1 MKNSGIVLLA
11 VIMPMIVGCGGNKN
25 MAAREDVASQF
36 AEATP
41 FKTLPEEAAGSLVTG
56 VGTSEKRANFTLMR
70 EAAITSA
77 QADLARKIQ
86 SKVESV
92 WKRTMADW
100 SEYKKEGFNEAQ
112 SLEEMKTMQKSIVDT
127 DLRGP
132 WQTQELVDKV
142 SGRYWVRI
150 LYSADTV
157 DKWVKERLQSENVL
171 KKYFIEAQLKTV
183 QDDLQ
188 KDLDSVR
195 QKEAA
200 DRAKIAELTK

>member
-1 MKNSGIVLLA
+1 MNSKIVITLLA
-11 VIMPMIVGCGGNKN
+11 LPLFAACGGNKN
-25 MAAREDVASQF
+25 MAAREEVAGQF
-36 AEATP
+36 VEATP
-41 FKTLPEEAAGSLVTG
+41 FKTLPEEAAGNLLTG

-77 QADLARKIQ
+77 QADLARKVQ
-86 SKVESV
+86 SKIESV

-100 SEYKKEGFNEAQ
+100 SEYKKEGFSEAQ
-112 SLEEMKTMQKSIVDT
+112 SLEEMKTMQKSIVDSE
-127 DLRGP
+127 LRGP
-132 WQTQELVDKV
+132 WQSQELVDKA

-157 DKWVKERLQSENVL
+157 EKWAKERMKSESVL
-171 KKYFIEAQLKTV
+171 KKYFIEAQLKNV

-200 DRAKIAELTK
+200 DKIRIAEIAK

>member
-1 MKNSGIVLLA
+1 
-11 VIMPMIVGCGGNKN
+11 MPTHKSSHAI
-25 MAAREDVASQF
+25 A
-36 AEATP
+36 
-41 FKTLPEEAAGSLVTG
+41 KTAAGL
-56 VGTSEKRANFTLMR
+56 
-70 EAAITSA
+70 AALAAAAGAYYFYGSP
-77 QADLARKIQ
+77 QAAKNRK
-86 SKVESV
+86 
-92 WKRTMADW
+92 TMKSWAVKAKG
-100 SEYKKEGFNEAQ
+100 EVMEH
-112 SLEEMKTMQKSIVDT
+112 LEEMKTMQKSIVDT

>member
-100 SEYKKEGFNEAQ
+100 SEYKKE
-112 SLEEMKTMQKSIVDT
+112 D
-127 DLRGP
+127 
-132 WQTQELVDKV
+132 
-142 SGRYWVRI
+142 
-150 LYSADTV
+150 
-157 DKWVKERLQSENVL
+157 
-171 KKYFIEAQLKTV
+171 FI
-183 QDDLQ
+183 
-188 KDLDSVR
+188 
-195 QKEAA
+195 
-200 DRAKIAELTK
+200 KIAKWIGGKNVKYYLQNFRPEKTIDPEFEKIKPFKTEFLQEVAKEISPYFKTCEVR